1 MKNDQIFH
9 VYKKNSSSTE
19 VVAHSLTVDEVE
31 QGLVDKSIDLSLH
44 EIQPCLVE
52 YTEASY
58 WTGTIEYLYSNLG
71 VDRSG
76 GHPV

>member
-1 MKNDQIFH
+1 MINDQIFH

-31 QGLVDKSIDLSLH
+31 QGLVDRSIDLSLH
-44 EIQPCLVE
+44 EIQPCQVE

-58 WTGTIEYLYSNLG
+58 
-71 VDRSG
+71 
-76 GHPV
+76 

>member
-44 EIQPCLVE
+44 LFRFCLVE

-58 WTGTIEYLYSNLG
+58 
-71 VDRSG
+71 
-76 GHPV
+76 